1 MSSLLRAAPAPVV
14 ACALTL
20 VGLVAWT
27 VTGAAGSPADVHVTR
42 ARVLLPS
49 NPDATAAF
57 FDLRNTGGADDE
69 LLCVTTPLTDR
80 AMLSRR
86 VVRRGAGSMRM
97 VSSARIAAH
106 GTLRMSAE
114 ELDVMLRPA
123 PRRLRAGD
131 RVPFVLHF
139 RESGRVR
146 VAAVAVRP
154 GTAADRAA
162 SPRMPGT

>member
-1 MSSLLRAAPAPVV
+1 MTSLLRAALAPVV
-14 ACALTL
+14 ACVLTL
-20 VGLVAWT
+20 AGLVAWT
-27 VTGAAGSPADVHVTR
+27 AAGAAGSPAEVEVTR

-49 NPDATAAF
+49 NPEATAAF
-57 FDLRNTGGADDE
+57 FDLRNTGGAADE
-69 LLCVTTPLTDR
+69 LLRVTTPSADR

-139 RESGRVR
+139 RGSGRVR
-146 VAAVAVRP
+146 VEAVAVRP
-154 GTAADRAA
+154 GAVTD
-162 SPRMPGT
+162 